1 MKKLSI
7 LSIILLFSSCFL
19 DNDCIVGSGQ
29 KITQEITLP
38 NFTKFESF
46 GANTITITQG
56 TEQKVLVTG
65 YPNIINK
72 LKRTVINNNWE
83 MGFVENECY
92 RNADLSIQIT
102 MPFIEQ
108 ADLNGTGKITIHNFE
123 GNSQNLRLRL
133 SGSGDFE
140 LHKNSG
146 TENLTISID
155 GSGEVIG
162 YGDFNNLKNLNLSI
176 NGSGKYDA
184 FPIASENSSI
194 NILGSGFCNVFTRTT
209 LDVEIEGEGTVNYKG
224 NPTITKRITGSG
236 KVIDKN

>member
-7 LSIILLFSSCFL
+7 LAIILLLNSCYS
-19 DNDCIVGSGQ
+19 DDDCIIGRGQ

-46 GANTITITQG
+46 GANTITVTQG

-72 LKRTVINNNWE
+72 LKRTVINNNWK
-83 MGFVENECY
+83 MGFEENECY
-92 RNADLSIQIT
+92 TNADLSIQIT
-102 MPFIEQ
+102 MPLIEQ

-123 GNSQNLRLRL
+123 NNSKYLHLRLF
-133 SGSGDFE
+133 GSGDFE
-140 LHKNSG
+140 LHENTG

-155 GSGEVIG
+155 GSGKIIG
-162 YGDFNNLKNLNLSI
+162 YGNFSNLQNMNLSI

-184 FPIASENSSI
+184 FPLASENSTI
-194 NILGSGFCNVFTRTT
+194 NILGSGFCNVFARTT
-209 LDVEIEGEGTVNYKG
+209 LDIDIEGEGTVNYKG
-224 NPTITKRITGSG
+224 NPTIKQRIKGSG
-236 KVIDKN
+236 KIINKN